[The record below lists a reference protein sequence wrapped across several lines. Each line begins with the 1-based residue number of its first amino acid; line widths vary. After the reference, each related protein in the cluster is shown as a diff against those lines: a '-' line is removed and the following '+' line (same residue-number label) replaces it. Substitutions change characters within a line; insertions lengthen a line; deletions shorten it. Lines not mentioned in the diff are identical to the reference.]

1 MIHILAKDLAGSGV
15 KLRDFFVQFV
25 WPVEESED
33 GAEADR
39 GKELEKLVMG
49 RDYDGVVRG
58 EEAGRKEWN
67 GYRTDE

>member
-1 MIHILAKDLAGSGV
+1 VIHMLAKDLAGSGV

-33 GAEADR
+33 VVEADR

-49 RDYDGVVRG
+49 RDYNGVARG
-58 EEAGRKEWN
+58 KEARRKGWN